1 MQRKNLSP
9 QKINFSNKKSFAFA
23 CCTDL
28 EHWNKQIS
36 TENFF
41 SPKEKNYTYPKKNN
55 IFLNEKI
62 LWLSSPKQTH
72 RPPKEKNYF
81 FRLIERINFLPAE
94 NFLILSRKNHPIN
107 TGFSFSFF
115 RN

>member
-41 SPKEKNYTYPKKNN
+41 SPKERNYTYPKKN
-55 IFLNEKI
+55 
-62 LWLSSPKQTH
+62 H
-72 RPPKEKNYF
+72 F
-81 FRLIERINFLPAE
+81 FK
-94 NFLILSRKNHPIN
+94 RKNFA
-107 TGFSFSFF
+107 T
-115 RN
+115 